1 MYYWKTHL
9 LVADLAKGPL
19 EETTLKN
26 YYLATSV
33 LLLISYYLAM
43 IAAHENY
50 YALALEAVAAIFA
63 TVVGLNAAFTANGG
77 TSGTRFLDKVVAI
90 SFPLLIKVAAASF
103 AVGLIFG
110 VLDALEMSKLYVDWL
125 SSISFIVIQVI
136 FFLRLVAHVRKI
148 NA

>member
-9 LVADLAKGPL
+9 LVADLAKGAL
-19 EETTLKN
+19 EERTLKN
-26 YYLATSV
+26 YYLATSI
-33 LLLISYYLAM
+33 LFLISYYLAM
-43 IAAHENY
+43 VAAHDNY
-50 YALALEAVAAIFA
+50 YALAVEAVAALVA
-63 TVVGLNAAFTANGG
+63 TVVGLNAAFAANGG
-77 TSGTRFLDKVVAI
+77 DSGTRFLDKVVAI

-103 AVGLIFG
+103 AVGLILG

-125 SSISFIVIQVI
+125 SSIAFIVVQVV